1 MAIGAKVHG
10 RIIKYGLDN
19 DPIIETSLLGLYGEL
34 GCITNARKV
43 FDNIPVR
50 DSVSWNWIISSYVD
64 KAGELTLERRCAS
77 PWSKRIV
84 HVMIW

>member
-64 KAGELTLERRCAS
+64 KAGELTLVRRCAS
-77 PWSKRIV
+77 PWLKRIV

>member
-50 DSVSWNWIISSYVD
+50 DSVSGIGLFLAMLIRQEN
-64 KAGELTLERRCAS
+64 
-77 PWSKRIV
+77 
-84 HVMIW
+84 